1 MKRTPTLLVAVLL
14 AMAMVAGPASAQS
27 QDWDDVVLQPT
38 HPHPHVLLIGV
49 DFEAFTY
56 ERCVDLAG
64 GQALPKANHHNLVH
78 RGTAGAALIGSGK
91 THVVAPYTC
100 ETLPF

>member
-1 MKRTPTLLVAVLL
+1 MKRTPALLVAALL
-14 AMAMVAGPASAQS
+14 ALAMMAGPASAQS
-27 QDWDDVVLQPT
+27 QDWDDVVLAPT

-56 ERCVDLAG
+56 ERCIDLAG
-64 GQALPKANHHNLVH
+64 GQALPKANQHNLVH
-78 RGTAGAALIGSGK
+78 RGTAGAALIENGQ

>member
-1 MKRTPTLLVAVLL
+1 MKRTGTLLVVALL
-14 AMAMVAGPASAQS
+14 ALAMMAGPASAQS
-27 QDWDDVVLQPT
+27 QDWGDVVLQPT

-64 GQALPKANHHNLVH
+64 GQALPKANQHNLVH
-78 RGTAGAALIGSGK
+78 RGRAGAALSGSGK

-100 ETLPF
+100 DTLPF